1 MGRTGRASEIVGT
14 SGMGRSGG
22 GMRGVGVWAGERY
35 SSNSIPG
42 HAKVDPRRNINS
54 PSLWSGFAFGRSM
67 PEGIEGE
74 DGGQLSWSDSRGK
87 VDDSR
92 KYPMFR

>member
-1 MGRTGRASEIVGT
+1 MGRASEVVGA
-14 SGMGRSGG
+14 SGTGRSGDGTRTVG
-22 GMRGVGVWAGERY
+22 GWAGERH

-42 HAKVDPRRNINS
+42 HAKVDLHESINS
-54 PSLWSGFAFGRSM
+54 LSLWSGFALGRSM

-74 DGGQLSWSDSRGK
+74 DGGQLSWLDSRGK